1 MAAVASA
8 AAAPALPAAA
18 EGLAPG
24 GWEAAQRPGGIEKGG
39 TPFGGR
45 FFLAPAFFLACRF
58 FRQPGYSSRLYIRFK
73 DRLKERLEALKNARK
88 ALIRQGKG
96 EQARPSSVNG

>member
-1 MAAVASA
+1 M
-8 AAAPALPAAA
+8 A

-45 FFLAPAFFLACRF
+45 FFLVPAFFLACRF

-73 DRLKERLEALKNARK
+73 DRLKEWLEALKNARK
-88 ALIRQGKG
+88 PLIRQGKG
-96 EQARPSSVNG
+96 EQAGPSSVNG